1 MGETKPLASLSSV
14 LLARKGE
21 ARPAMRPQHHSPTY
35 GMPGDELG
43 WNDMGAVPPVL
54 SERAALVREISR
66 TRTLRDA
73 AEARTK
79 KASGSSKTA
88 FTLRLDPER
97 HLQLRMASAV
107 ASLSAQTL
115 MTTALDALLETM
127 PDVSRLIE
135 KIPDEAEAKEA
146 ST

>member
-1 MGETKPLASLSSV
+1 MSETKPLASLSSV

-21 ARPAMRPQHHSPTY
+21 ARPAMRPQHQALANDTA
-35 GMPGDELG
+35 GNELG
-43 WNDMGAVPPVL
+43 WNDMGIVPPVL
-54 SERAALVREISR
+54 SERAALIREISR

-79 KASGSSKTA
+79 KASGASKTA
-88 FTLRLDPER
+88 FTLRLDPHR

-127 PDVSRLIE
+127 PDVSQLIA
-135 KIPDEAEAKEA
+135 KIPPETGAKEPQA
-146 ST
+146 